1 MPALS
6 FAEVSSGLSADD
18 LAESEEWRKYSKRNL
33 IVEGIDNKNNAC
45 GCGSDGIRENIRKTF
60 RVCYN
65 NALSHKTHVM
75 RLTGDISQF
84 TAPGQFV
91 NISIPGKFLRRPISV
106 CDYGYDTVGPAL
118 SGAVAEEGKL
128 TLLYDTV
135 GEGTE
140 QMAGWQPGTEVELLV
155 ALGNGFDTSRSG
167 DTPLLIGG
175 GIGVAPLY
183 GLAKSLK
190 REGKSPVVVL
200 GFNTAADVVMVK
212 AFSEICPT
220 YLATV
225 DGTFPTDLLQ
235 QGGAAVRQN
244 AVVTGKGFV
253 TDIISQYALSECGY
267 FYACGPTPMLKAVCS
282 QLPGDGELSL
292 EARMGCGFGAC
303 MCCSLETRE
312 GARRICKDG
321 PVFRKEVLL

>member
-1 MPALS
+1 M
-6 FAEVSSGLSADD
+6 
-18 LAESEEWRKYSKRNL
+18 
-33 IVEGIDNKNNAC
+33 EGIDNENRAC
-45 GCGSDGIRENIRKTF
+45 GCSSGGKLGSIRKTF

-75 RLTGDISQF
+75 RLTGDVSQF

-91 NISIPGKFLRRPISV
+91 NIAIPGKFLRRPISV
-106 CDYGYDTVGPAL
+106 CDYGYDTVGPAPQNIL
-118 SGAVAEEGKL
+118 AEEGKL

-140 QMAGWQPGTEVELLV
+140 QMARWQPGAEVDLLV

-190 REGKSPVVVL
+190 REGKSPVAVL

-220 YLATV
+220 YLATA
-225 DGTFPTDLLQ
+225 DGTFPADLLPE
-235 QGGAAVRQN
+235 GGAAVRQN
-244 AVVTGKGFV
+244 DVVTGKGFV
-253 TDIISQYALSECGY
+253 TDIIRENSLSERGY
-267 FYACGPTPMLKAVCS
+267 FYACGPTPMLKAICS

-303 MCCSLETRE
+303 MCCSLETRD